1 MEVIKESYIEIHT
14 ASVDL
19 PYNIVNEGEFFGL
32 FTIKLNK
39 TPMRLIPFHFV
50 FTIDTTLSMSES
62 NDGSTSK
69 MVYMQKT
76 MIGMLKY
83 LNDLDPNMYITI
95 NTFNTEVNTIVDD
108 ILLTFGSIQ
117 YIIDKI
123 NDLIPD
129 NSTNIQLAMEYSN
142 IILHRNLDKY
152 PAHQHTHIFM
162 TDGNANIGIINPDTL
177 SNLIIESI
185 SNIFIGFGKDHNSE
199 MLRKFSKRKNSEYY
213 FVDNLENASLVYA
226 ESIHNILYGSLQNV
240 EFHILDGQLYDYETN
255 KWTSVLY
262 ENVLSSECNKYYQL
276 KTKNKEGVE
285 IQILGKNISSQDIE
299 NGENNNEISII
310 DTVRVLPEL
319 FKSALDDDDEYL
331 PVDLTKY
338 AYRKKVQELLF
349 LAKNVNLEDENDLFQ
364 DYYNPNDSVN
374 IKKDLKDV
382 FKAIQNYMK
391 KNDLIEDGL
400 LKLLCEDIYVTNK
413 SLNNSNS
420 NMYVSARQTSQ
431 GRQRSYNVGKTVEY
445 NNLTMPRLQRQNTDL
460 DEYTMENNTTTCFA
474 SPTMVDTFNDVTIY
488 TQDL

>member
-152 PAHQHTHIFM
+152 PDHQHTHIFM

-177 SNLIIESI
+177 SNLII
-185 SNIFIGFGKDHNSE
+185 
-199 MLRKFSKRKNSEYY
+199 
-213 FVDNLENASLVYA
+213 
-226 ESIHNILYGSLQNV
+226 
-240 EFHILDGQLYDYETN
+240 
-255 KWTSVLY
+255 
-262 ENVLSSECNKYYQL
+262 
-276 KTKNKEGVE
+276 
-285 IQILGKNISSQDIE
+285 
-299 NGENNNEISII
+299 
-310 DTVRVLPEL
+310 
-319 FKSALDDDDEYL
+319 
-331 PVDLTKY
+331 
-338 AYRKKVQELLF
+338 
-349 LAKNVNLEDENDLFQ
+349 
-364 DYYNPNDSVN
+364 
-374 IKKDLKDV
+374 
-382 FKAIQNYMK
+382 
-391 KNDLIEDGL
+391 
-400 LKLLCEDIYVTNK
+400 
-413 SLNNSNS
+413 
-420 NMYVSARQTSQ
+420 
-431 GRQRSYNVGKTVEY
+431 
-445 NNLTMPRLQRQNTDL
+445 
-460 DEYTMENNTTTCFA
+460 
-474 SPTMVDTFNDVTIY
+474 
-488 TQDL
+488 